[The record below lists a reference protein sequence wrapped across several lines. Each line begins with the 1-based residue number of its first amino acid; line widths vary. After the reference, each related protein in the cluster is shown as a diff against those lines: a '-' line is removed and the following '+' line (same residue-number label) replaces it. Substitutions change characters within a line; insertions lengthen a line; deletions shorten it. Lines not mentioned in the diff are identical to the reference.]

1 MTKSLFVLLLACAS
15 AANADIW
22 HNGDL
27 TTYTQ
32 ASWGGDP
39 GIDSGAALL
48 DASFD
53 TVYGATFGVTVGSFS
68 RFTMSFTD
76 AGSVRAYMPSVGP
89 FAPLNGT
96 VLNPIST
103 SSGAFGG
110 NVLALQFNVDFSDAG
125 FLPGASGIPFGNLI
139 LENFTTMP
147 ALNGLT
153 VRQFLADENTCL
165 GGGSC
170 LYSVTDLDF
179 DLTLLNVN
187 SSFFDGTPSTF
198 AQQHLVAP
206 VSASPVPEPSS
217 LRLVIAVMLGLGA
230 PYRLSRVI
238 RRRARSRTV
247 L

>member
-1 MTKSLFVLLLACAS
+1 MTKSLFVLLLACAG

-22 HNGDL
+22 HSGDL

-39 GIDSGAALL
+39 GIDGGATLL

-110 NVLALQFNVDFSDAG
+110 EVLGLEFNVD
-125 FLPGASGIPFGNLI
+125 LI
-139 LENFTTMP
+139 LENFSTP
-147 ALNGLT
+147 AFNGLT
-153 VRQFLADENTCL
+153 VRQFLGDGNTLL
-165 GGGSC
+165 GGGS
-170 LYSVTDLDF
+170 SVFTIADLGTTVHDV
-179 DLTLLNVN
+179 NV
-187 SSFFDGTPSTF
+187 SFFDGTPSTF

-206 VSASPVPEPSS
+206 TSAVPEPSS
-217 LRLVIAVMLGLGA
+217 LRLVIAVALGLGV
-230 PYRLSRVI
+230 PYRLRRVI
-238 RRRARSRTV
+238 RRKAQSRT
-247 L
+247 LA